1 MATDKKK
8 EVKMKDLKPNKDAK
22 GGVAHQQNRAGGP
35 ALNRGTSQQNATKGG
50 SANSTGGRSLL

>member
-22 GGVAHQQNRAGGP
+22 GGVARQTNSQGGNM
-35 ALNRGTSQQNATKGG
+35 NRGGGQMNKGG
-50 SANSTGGRSLL
+50 GNLNKGGGKLLN

>member
-22 GGVAHQQNRAGGP
+22 GGVARQQNTSGHSM
-35 ALNRGTSQQNATKGG
+35 NRTTQQNATKGG
-50 SANSTGGRSLL
+50 NANSTGGRSLL

>member
-22 GGVAHQQNRAGGP
+22 GGVARQTNTSRGP
-35 ALNRGTSQQNATKGG
+35 AMNKGGAQMNKGG
-50 SANSTGGRSLL
+50 SNLNKGGGLLS

>member
-22 GGVAHQQNRAGGP
+22 GGVARQTNSQRGANM
-35 ALNRGTSQQNATKGG
+35 NRGGGQMNKGG
-50 SANSTGGRSLL
+50 GNLDKGGGRLLS